1 MVGGQGGAGRTP
13 AELNSAELGSAALG
27 SAELGSAG
35 LAPEVRAAYD
45 AAAADWAGGPERM
58 YAPLARAL
66 VAAAPLPVAGGRI
79 LDLGAGTGVVGRAAL
94 AAGAARVV
102 AADLAVAMLRRGGPA
117 QHPVAADA
125 TALPFRDQAF
135 DLVVAAFCLNHLS
148 EPGAALREARRV
160 GRGFAASTFAPGWT
174 HPAKLAVDDA
184 LRPFGFQ
191 PPAWYL
197 SLQREAGP
205 AAQDP
210 GRLAAQAASA
220 GFSDVQV
227 RTMTVPT
234 GLSDPAQLASWRLG
248 MAQVAP
254 FLQSL
259 DAGQRAAARRAAE
272 QAVAGTGP
280 LVVSMLVL
288 TGLVPTGR

>member
-1 MVGGQGGAGRTP
+1 
-13 AELNSAELGSAALG
+13 
-27 SAELGSAG
+27 
-35 LAPEVRAAYD
+35 VRAAYD
-45 AAAADWAGGPERM
+45 AAAADWAGGPEQV
-58 YAPLARAL
+58 YTPLARAL
-66 VAAAPLPVAGGRI
+66 VAAAPLPVAGARV
-79 LDLGAGTGVVGRAAL
+79 LDLGAGTGVAGRAAL
-94 AAGAARVV
+94 AAGANRVV
-102 AADLAVAMLRRGGPA
+102 AADLALAMLRQAGPA

-125 TALPFRDQAF
+125 AALPFRDQAF
-135 DLVVAAFCLNHLS
+135 DLVVAAFCLNNLS
-148 EPGAALREARRV
+148 RPRAALGEVRRV

-174 HPAKLAVDDA
+174 HPAKLAVDEA

-210 GRLAAQAASA
+210 ARLADQAASA
-220 GFSDVQV
+220 GFTDVQV
-227 RTMTVPT
+227 HTVTVAT
-234 GLSDPAQLASWRLG
+234 GLSAPAQLASWRLG

-254 FLQSL
+254 FLRSL

-288 TGLVPTGR
+288 TGLARTSP

>member
-13 AELNSAELGSAALG
+13 AELN

-66 VAAAPLPVAGGRI
+66 VAAAPLPVAGGRV

-94 AAGAARVV
+94 AAAAAGVV

-148 EPGAALREARRV
+148 EPGAARREARRV

-205 AAQDP
+205 AAQAP
-210 GRLAAQAASA
+210 GRLAAQAAGA
-220 GFSDVQV
+220 GFTDVQV

-280 LVVSMLVL
+280 LIVSMLVL

>member
-13 AELNSAELGSAALG
+13 AELNSAELGSAD
-27 SAELGSAG
+27 LGSAG

-45 AAAADWAGGPERM
+45 AAAADWAGGPERV

-66 VAAAPLPVAGGRI
+66 VAAAPLPVAGGRV

-102 AADLAVAMLRRGGPA
+102 AADLAVAMLLRGGPV

-148 EPGAALREARRV
+148 GPGAALREARRV
-160 GRGFAASTFAPGWT
+160 GRGLAASTFAPGWT
-174 HPAKLAVDDA
+174 HPAKLAVDEA

-210 GRLAAQAASA
+210 GRLAAQAAGA
-220 GFSDVQV
+220 GFTDVRV

-288 TGLVPTGR
+288 TGVVPTGR

>member
-13 AELNSAELGSAALG
+13 AELN

-66 VAAAPLPVAGGRI
+66 VAAAPLPVAGGRV

-148 EPGAALREARRV
+148 EPGAARREARRV

-205 AAQDP
+205 AAQAP
-210 GRLAAQAASA
+210 GRLAAQAAGA
-220 GFSDVQV
+220 GFTDVQV

-280 LVVSMLVL
+280 LIVSMLVL

>member
-1 MVGGQGGAGRTP
+1 VVGGQGGAGRTP
-13 AELNSAELGSAALG
+13 AQLSSAALNSADPDRDPAGPDP
-27 SAELGSAG
+27 AG

-45 AAAADWAGGPERM
+45 AAAAAWAEGPEQV
-58 YAPLARAL
+58 YTPLARAL
-66 VAAAPLPVAGGRI
+66 VGAAPVPLTGRQV
-79 LDLGAGTGVVGRAAL
+79 LDLGAGTGVAGRAAL
-94 AAGAARVV
+94 AAGAAQVV
-102 AADLAVAMLRRGGPA
+102 AADLATTMLRRAGPA
-117 QHPVAADA
+117 QHPVVADA
-125 TALPFRDQAF
+125 AALPFRDQAF

-148 EPGAALREARRV
+148 QPDAALREVRRV
-160 GRGFAASTFAPGWT
+160 GRSLAASTFAPGWT
-174 HPAKLAVDDA
+174 HPAKLAVDEA

-191 PPAWYL
+191 PPAWYQ

-210 GRLAAQAASA
+210 ARLAAQVAAA
-220 GFSDVQV
+220 GFTDVQV

-234 GLSDPAQLASWRLG
+234 GLSAPAQLASWRLG

-259 DAGQRAAARRAAE
+259 DDGQQAAARRAAE

-280 LVVSMLVL
+280 LIVSMLVL
-288 TGLVPTGR
+288 TGR